1 MNAPAPDPVDPVTH
15 GLVPALLW
23 LAAMLLVQ
31 ATGADTALGDL
42 FHDSVTGRWMFSGD
56 GWAHLLLYRG
66 GRALVIGT
74 VLLSLLLV
82 VASFLKSAL
91 ARWRRPAAYLLFCI
105 LLTTGLAGL
114 GKHTSNMDCPRD
126 LERYGGDRPHIEL
139 LQDRPDSLPGAR
151 CFPGGHSSGGFSF
164 LALYFLLGERRPA
177 WRWAGLA
184 AGLALGFSF
193 ALVQWGRGM
202 HFVSHDLTSAAIGW
216 LVALSAY
223 TVAFRNSVWHP
234 PGRGRDAPAAD

>member
-1 MNAPAPDPVDPVTH
+1 MNVPSSAKPVDPVTH

-23 LAAMLLVQ
+23 LALMLLVS
-31 ATGADTALGDL
+31 TSGTDTALADF
-42 FHDSVTGRWMFSGD
+42 FHDSGRWIFGGQ

-74 VLLSLLLV
+74 VLLSLVLV
-82 VASFLKSAL
+82 LASFLKTAL
-91 ARWRRPAAYLLFCI
+91 APWRRPAGYLLVCI

-114 GKHTSNMDCPRD
+114 GKHTSNVDCPRD
-126 LERYGGDRPHIEL
+126 LERYGGGRPQVEL
-139 LQDRPDSLPGAR
+139 FADRPDTLPRAR

-193 ALVQWGRGM
+193 AFVQWGRGM
-202 HFVSHDLTSAAIGW
+202 HFLSHDLTSAAIAW
-216 LVALSAY
+216 SVALSAY
-223 TVAFRNSVWHP
+223 TVLYRKSVWSP